1 MARVTITDAVKQG
14 FASRPT
20 IYRAIK
26 DGRLTTHQ
34 DGRRRLVDVADLVQ
48 VFGEP
53 KPASAPP
60 PAARD
65 IEADHLRD
73 ENARLQAELSAARA
87 EIDHVRTQAE
97 DERARLYGIMEAT
110 QMALADNSRGAGEK
124 STLWKRLF
132 GKG

>member
-26 DGRLTTHQ
+26 AGRLTPHQ

-53 KPASAPP
+53 SPPGAPRPAGGILRPITSAMRM
-60 PAARD
+60 PACRP
-65 IEADHLRD
+65 
-73 ENARLQAELSAARA
+73 N
-87 EIDHVRTQAE
+87 
-97 DERARLYGIMEAT
+97 
-110 QMALADNSRGAGEK
+110 
-124 STLWKRLF
+124 
-132 GKG
+132 